1 MRRLFFSA
9 GDLTRVRLRGTVGPI
24 AETVLALRAL
34 RDGTPPGE
42 WRRRLGTMLPPG
54 ALTVAAWLADDDALT
69 AALCALLR
77 PATTLPEALDLLG
90 TAPAEGAALR
100 RLAAVLVPAFRVGVA
115 PRWATLH
122 ARLDADRAAR
132 TRTLAE
138 GGVGRLL
145 GTLHA
150 TVRWSE
156 PTLEIGSGTGDHHL
170 GGLGLD
176 VVPAIFGRDPL
187 VHVPADGPP
196 LLIHPAAWP
205 DAVVGPTVAD
215 GLAHLIGQTRAGVLS
230 AAADGCTTTE
240 LARRLRIS
248 PAGASQHATVLRR
261 AGLILSTR
269 KGNAML
275 HTLTPLGAALLAA

>member
-1 MRRLFFSA
+1 MRRLHFSA
-9 GDLTRVRLRGTVGPI
+9 GDLTRVRLRGTVGPF

-34 RDGTPPGE
+34 RAPRDGAPPVE
-42 WRRRLGTMLPPG
+42 WRRRLGSALPPG
-54 ALTVAAWLADDDALT
+54 ALAVAAWLAADDART

-77 PATTLPEALDLLG
+77 PATTLPEAVDLLRS
-90 TAPAEGAALR
+90 ASAA
-100 RLAAVLVPAFRVGVA
+100 RLVPVLVPAFHTGVA
-115 PRWATLH
+115 PRWSVLH

-138 GGVGRLL
+138 GGVGLLL

-150 TVRWSE
+150 HVRWSE
-156 PTLEIGSGTGDHHL
+156 PVLEIGSGAGVHHL
-170 GGLGLD
+170 GGRGLD

-187 VHVPADGPP
+187 VHVPTEGPP

-205 DAVVGPTVAD
+205 DAVVGPVVAD

-230 AAADGCTTTE
+230 AAADGCTTSE

-261 AGLILSTR
+261 AGLIVSTR
-269 KGNAML
+269 RGNAML